1 MLFASAAT
9 VIGPAHRDGGEPN
22 QDAVLLR
29 GHRGG
34 WFLAVADGL
43 GSRQLS
49 HVGSRLAVRTA
60 YRSLRNGLFEQSP
73 RDAIQGFYR
82 DWLNALPGKA
92 PQLMA
97 TTLLAASCNR
107 DGRCVIVQLGDGL
120 ALYRS
125 RGGFGVLDDGRA
137 GFANETAALGVT
149 KAFSAWRFA
158 DVELVEPG
166 DGVVLMTD
174 GLADDLQPERLEGFA
189 RKLSRETS
197 KRARRRGKRWL
208 EQQLAAWPT
217 AMHADDKTIG
227 MICRIWI

>member
-1 MLFASAAT
+1 VLFASAAT
-9 VIGPAHRDGGEPN
+9 VIGPSHREGCEPN

-49 HVGSRLAVRTA
+49 HVGSRLAVITA
-60 YRSLRNGLFEQSP
+60 YRTLRNGLFERSP

-82 DWLNALPGKA
+82 DWLNTLSGKA
-92 PQLMA
+92 PGLMA
-97 TTLLAASCNR
+97 TTLLVASCNV
-107 DGRCVIVQLGDGL
+107 DGRCVIAQLGDGL
-120 ALYRS
+120 VLYRS
-125 RGGFGVLDDGRA
+125 RGVFGAVSDRRA

-166 DGVVLMTD
+166 DGVLLMTD
-174 GLADDLQPERLEGFA
+174 GLADDLKPERLEGFA
-189 RKLSRETS
+189 CKLSRETS
-197 KRARRRGKRWL
+197 KRSRRGGKRWL

-227 MICRIWI
+227 MICRIKK

>member
-9 VIGPAHRDGGEPN
+9 VIGPAHWEGSEPN
-22 QDAVLLR
+22 QDAVFLR

-43 GSRQLS
+43 GSRKLS

-60 YRSLRNGLFEQSP
+60 YRSLRSGLFESSP
-73 RDAIQGFYR
+73 RDAIHGFYR
-82 DWLNALPGKA
+82 GWLDALAGKVPG
-92 PQLMA
+92 LMA
-97 TTLLAASCNR
+97 TTLLAASCDR
-107 DGRCVIVQLGDGL
+107 EGRCVIVQLGDGL

-125 RGGFGVLDDGRA
+125 RGGFGALGDGRT

-158 DVELVEPG
+158 AVELVQPG

-189 RKLSRETS
+189 RKVTRETS
-197 KRARRRGKRWL
+197 KRGRRGGKRWL

-217 AMHADDKTIG
+217 AMHADDKTVG
-227 MICRIWI
+227 MICRIRK

>member
-1 MLFASAAT
+1 MFFASAAT
-9 VIGPAHRDGGEPN
+9 VIGPAHRMSCEPN
-22 QDAVLLR
+22 QDAVFLR

-34 WFLAVADGL
+34 WFLSVADGL

-49 HVGSRLAVRTA
+49 HVGARLAVRTA
-60 YRSLRNGLFEQSP
+60 YRTLRNGLFERST
-73 RDAIQGFYR
+73 RTAIQDFYR
-82 DWLNALPGKA
+82 DWLGALPGKT
-92 PQLMA
+92 PGLMA
-97 TTLLAASCNR
+97 TTLLAASCSR
-107 DGRCVIVQLGDGL
+107 DGHCMIVQLGDGL

-125 RGGFGVLDDGRA
+125 RGEFCALGAGRPGFS
-137 GFANETAALGVT
+137 NETAALGVT

-158 DVELVEPG
+158 ELYLAEPG

-189 RKLSRETS
+189 HRLFRETS
-197 KRARRRGKRWL
+197 KRRRRGGKRWL

-227 MICRIWI
+227 IICRIQK

>member
-9 VIGPAHRDGGEPN
+9 VIGPSHKDGREPN

-60 YRSLRNGLFEQSP
+60 YRSLRSGLFELSP
-73 RDAIQGFYR
+73 RNAIHRFYS
-82 DWLNALPGKA
+82 DWLNALPKKA
-92 PQLMA
+92 PGLMA

-107 DGRCVIVQLGDGL
+107 EGRCVIAQLGDGL

-125 RGGFGVLDDGRA
+125 RGEFGALDDGRV
-137 GFANETAALGVT
+137 GFSNETAALGVT
-149 KAFSAWRFA
+149 KSFSAWRFA

-166 DGVVLMTD
+166 DVVVLMTD
-174 GLADDLQPERLEGFA
+174 GIADDLQPERLEGFA

-197 KRARRRGKRWL
+197 KRGRRGGKRWL
-208 EQQLAAWPT
+208 EQQLSAWPT

-227 MICRIWI
+227 MICRK

>member
-9 VIGPAHRDGGEPN
+9 VIGPAHWEARVPN

-49 HVGSRLAVRTA
+49 HVGSKLAVRTA
-60 YRSLRNGLFEQSP
+60 YRSLRNSLFERST
-73 RDAIQGFYR
+73 REAVQGFYR
-82 DWLNALPGKA
+82 DWLDMLPGNA
-92 PQLMA
+92 PGLMA
-97 TTLLAASCNR
+97 TTLLAASCNSE
-107 DGRCVIVQLGDGL
+107 GRCVIAQLGDGL

-125 RGGFGVLDDGRA
+125 RGGFGAVGAGRA
-137 GFANETAALGVT
+137 GFVNETAALGVT

-158 DVELVEPG
+158 EVELVDPG

-174 GLADDLQPERLEGFA
+174 GLADDLHPERLDGFA
-189 RKLSRETS
+189 RKLFREAS
-197 KRARRRGKRWL
+197 KRGRRRGRCWL
-208 EQQLAAWPT
+208 EQQLAVWPT

-227 MICRIWI
+227 MICVIKK

>member
-1 MLFASAAT
+1 VLFASAAT
-9 VIGPAHRDGGEPN
+9 VIGPAHWEGREPN

-29 GHRGG
+29 GHRSG

-49 HVGSRLAVRTA
+49 HVGSRLAVISA
-60 YRSLRNGLFEQSP
+60 YQRLRHDLFERSH
-73 RDAIQGFYR
+73 RDAIQVFYR
-82 DWLNALPGKA
+82 DWLDALPGKA
-92 PQLMA
+92 PGLMA

-107 DGRCVIVQLGDGL
+107 DGRCVIAQLGDGL

-125 RGGFGVLDDGRA
+125 RGRFGALGDGRA
-137 GFANETAALGVT
+137 SFANETAALGVT
-149 KAFSAWRFA
+149 KTFSAWRFA
-158 DVELVEPG
+158 EVELVEPG

-174 GLADDLQPERLEGFA
+174 GVADDLQPERLEGFA
-189 RKLSRETS
+189 RKLIRETS
-197 KRARRRGKRWL
+197 KRGRRRGKRWL

-227 MICRIWI
+227 MICRIQK

>member
-9 VIGPAHRDGGEPN
+9 VIGPAHWEGCEPN

-60 YRSLRNGLFEQSP
+60 YRSLRHDFFERSR
-73 RDAIQGFYR
+73 RDAIQGFYSN
-82 DWLNALPGKA
+82 WLDALPGKA
-92 PQLMA
+92 PGLMA

-107 DGRCVIVQLGDGL
+107 DGRCVIAQLGDGL
-120 ALYRS
+120 ALYYS
-125 RGGFGVLDDGRA
+125 RGGFGVLGDGRA

-158 DVELVEPG
+158 EVELVEPG

-189 RKLSRETS
+189 RKLIRETS
-197 KRARRRGKRWL
+197 KRGRRRGKRWL

-227 MICRIWI
+227 MICRIQK

>member
-9 VIGPAHRDGGEPN
+9 VIGPAHWEACEPN

-60 YRSLRNGLFEQSP
+60 YRSLRNGLFERST
-73 RDAIQGFYR
+73 REAIQGFYR
-82 DWLNALPGKA
+82 DWLDVLPGKA
-92 PQLMA
+92 PGLMA

-107 DGRCVIVQLGDGL
+107 DGRCVIAQLGDGL

-125 RGGFGVLDDGRA
+125 RGGFGAVGDGRA
-137 GFANETAALGVT
+137 GFVNETAALGVT

-158 DVELVEPG
+158 EVELVDPG

-174 GLADDLQPERLEGFA
+174 GLADDLHPERLEGFA
-189 RKLSRETS
+189 RKLIREAS
-197 KRARRRGKRWL
+197 KRGRRRGKRWL
-208 EQQLAAWPT
+208 EQQLAVWPT

-227 MICRIWI
+227 MICVIPK